1 MRNYSRK
8 FRRNKGGGLFG
19 SSDPKQEVIDAQ
31 TKVDAVKVELQEAE
45 DKLTQAQTK
54 AASAPVT
61 EPSTADKAKNALSDG
76 ADKVKDSL
84 SGITSM
90 FSSKPA
96 EVPQT
101 GAGKRRRS
109 RKNRRSNKR
118 R

>member
-8 FRRNKGGGLFG
+8 FRRNKGGGFFD
-19 SSDPKQEVIDAQ
+19 SSDPKQAVIDAQ

-45 DKLTQAQTK
+45 DKLTEAQTK

-61 EPSTADKAKNALSDG
+61 EPSTADK
-76 ADKVKDSL
+76 VKDSL
-84 SGITSM
+84 TGITSM